1 MEGWRSVFVKDF
13 GSIFVKLVC
22 LLGILLPGLQA
33 YARDYRAHEG
43 YIESTLVERGSQSTD
58 LQIIDQLPSD
68 GPSFQDYFFNA
79 ELTHEFQ
86 EKYNDK
92 FGRTDAEHIFRSP
105 NRTSYYN
112 DVWFQG
118 TPEDYN
124 EQRRQF
130 ADYMLKRLG
139 EWHVDNYLKTNPS
152 ARGIYELKEKVS
164 SVNVQVQSFQFDLRY
179 EIAGNTADLVVKNPY
194 LKTSKIRLQM
204 NPGAFGPS
212 TVDETIVTLGT
223 DISKTVSVE
232 TFYSMPLNNVSFVTT
247 KGLAPGLAATAS
259 FIDAQRD
266 LGADPAKKLTSQWI
280 RESIYLAGLNYTF

>member
-1 MEGWRSVFVKDF
+1 MRTLGPILVQ
-13 GSIFVKLVC
+13 LVC
-22 LLGILLPGLQA
+22 GVGIFIPSALA
-33 YARDYRAHEG
+33 FARDYRVHEG
-43 YIESTLVERGSQSTD
+43 YIESTLAERGSPSTD
-58 LQIIDQLPSD
+58 LQLINELPSE
-68 GPSFQDYFFNA
+68 GPSFQDYIFNA

-105 NRTSYYN
+105 NRSSYYN

-130 ADYMLKRLG
+130 ADYMMKRLA
-139 EWHVDNYLKTNPS
+139 EYHVDHYLKTNPS

-204 NPGAFGPS
+204 NPGALGPS
-212 TVDETIVTLGT
+212 HIDETIVTLGT
-223 DISKTVSVE
+223 ELTKTLSFQ
-232 TFYSMPLNNVSFVTT
+232 TFYSMPLNNLSFVTT
-247 KGLAPGLAATAS
+247 KGLSPGLAATLS
-259 FIDAQRD
+259 FIDSQRD
-266 LGADPAKKLTSQWI
+266 LGPDVARRLTSNWI
-280 RESIYLAGLNYTF
+280 RESIYLGGLSYVF

>member
-1 MEGWRSVFVKDF
+1 MRLIGLILIRFVC
-13 GSIFVKLVC
+13 G
-22 LLGILLPGLQA
+22 LGILLPSLSA
-33 YARDYRAHEG
+33 FARDYRPHEG
-43 YIESTLVERGSQSTD
+43 YVESTLAERGAQSSD
-58 LQIIDQLPSD
+58 LQLISELPSD
-68 GPSFQDYFFNA
+68 GLSLRDQIFNA
-79 ELTHEFQ
+79 QLTHEFQ

-112 DVWFQG
+112 DVWFRG
-118 TPEDYN
+118 SPEEYS

-130 ADYMLKRLG
+130 GDYMLKRLG
-139 EWHVDNYLKTNPS
+139 EWHLDNYMKTNPS

-164 SVNVQVQSFQFDLRY
+164 SMNVKVQSFQFDMRY

-194 LKTSKIRLQM
+194 VRTAKVRLQM

-223 DISKTVSVE
+223 NLSRTVSFE
-232 TFYSMPLNNVSFVTT
+232 TFYSMPLDNISFVAT

-259 FIDAQRD
+259 FVDAQRD
-266 LGADPAKKLTSQWI
+266 RGPDSARGLTSQWI
-280 RESIYLAGLNYTF
+280 RESIYLAGLSYVF